1 MMPKWNIFGTAAV
14 IIGLDVGWF
23 MEELHHSGCKPTKS
37 LPATFVFE
45 SGDRG
50 ERCHERLFTWSG
62 FFTKKVEQ
70 FFFFFFFH
78 RASVFLFY
86 FLSLPLQLFFE
97 G

>member
-37 LPATFVFE
+37 LPAIFVFE

-50 ERCHERLFTWSG
+50 ERGHERFSHGVVSSLKKWSS
-62 FFTKKVEQ
+62 
-70 FFFFFFFH
+70 FFFFFH